1 MRIVLRTSGGRG
13 EYELAG
19 TQDMVRVHD
28 VLGRHLVLE
37 MLPSHRI
44 HTGNYIRHTQGK
56 PRIRLH
62 DQKLNR
68 HIYLI
73 LAAILLLPKPK
84 REIGATPAGKLQIY
98 KDNFSIASIAFDIVE
113 LTDDELI
120 ISPTQAILS
129 NSSED
134 CVRLDVM
141 ERMRLVM
148 SVWEAAEK
156 NPVNTSDFLLSHKNA
171 FDNANVRKILD
182 TCEELRRY
190 NVEQDDPLQYA
201 ARSLDVSNRD
211 SFSWMAVHAIV
222 IDEAIALGETT
233 LESFREAARNR
244 VKTWRHLALRGAEG
258 EKFSSDVKAAYNNTC
273 LFTGFYLPKTELGSA
288 GVDAAHILPWA
299 KYDINRINNG
309 LCLSKLCHWA
319 FDNRILVLDFNNQTD
334 RYILSIPQHAL
345 QAEAQHRIDLTP
357 FHAISGT
364 IPNSLLPKDKGN
376 WPDVRFL
383 RAYNASSDD

>member
-1 MRIVLRTSGGRG
+1 MRIALRTSGGRG
-13 EYELAG
+13 EYEIAG
-19 TQDMVRVHD
+19 SQDMVRVHD
-28 VLGRHLVLE
+28 VFGRHIVLE
-37 MLPSHRI
+37 MLPGHRI
-44 HTGNYIRHTQGK
+44 HTGNYIRYAQGK
-56 PRIRLH
+56 PRIRLY

-84 REIGATPAGKLQIY
+84 REIGVTPAGKLQIY
-98 KDNFSIASIAFDIVE
+98 KDNFSIASIVFDIVE

-129 NSSED
+129 NSSEN

-201 ARSLDVSNRD
+201 ARSLDASNRD

-233 LESFREAARNR
+233 LESFRESARNR

-319 FDNRILVLDFNNQTD
+319 FDNRILLLDFNSQID
-334 RYILSIPQHAL
+334 KYVLSISAHAL
-345 QAEAQHRIDLTP
+345 QAEVQQQIDLTP
-357 FHAISGT
+357 FHAISGA
-364 IPNSLLPKDKGN
+364 ISNSLLPKDKAN
-376 WPDVRFL
+376 WPDVEFL
-383 RAYNASSDD
+383 RAYNAASDN